1 MFFVSVKTKKQMKMK
16 NLFGFLLL
24 LPLFAVF
31 LSFTYQKDDIVSA
44 LKNGSADKLAKYFD
58 NMVDVSVP
66 GKSNTFSKGQAEM
79 VVKDF
84 FTLNKVK
91 NFELRHSGS
100 NPSSNFIIGTLT
112 TGSESYRTTVYMRTR
127 GDKQLIQGIEFE
139 LK

>member
-1 MFFVSVKTKKQMKMK
+1 MKKKR
-16 NLFGFLLL
+16 FWGLLM
-24 LPLFAVF
+24 LPLFAVL
-31 LSFTYQKDDIVSA
+31 LSFTYQKDDIVAA
-44 LKNGSADKLAKYFD
+44 LKTGSADKLAKYFD

-84 FTLNKVK
+84 FALNKVK
-91 NFELRHSGS
+91 NFELQHTGS

-112 TGSESYRTTVYMRTR
+112 TGGDSYRTTVYMRAR

>member
-1 MFFVSVKTKKQMKMK
+1 MKKKR
-16 NLFGFLLL
+16 FWSLLM
-24 LPLFAVF
+24 LPLFAVL
-31 LSFTYQKDDIVSA
+31 LSFTYQKDDIVAA
-44 LKNGSADKLAKYFD
+44 LKTGSADKLAKYFD

-84 FTLNKVK
+84 FALNKVK
-91 NFELRHSGS
+91 NFELQHTGS

-112 TGSESYRTTVYMRTR
+112 TGGDSYRTTVYMRAR